1 LSITISNLPPR
12 VAKPVMGTVG
22 YHLRL
27 PTDTRIKRFGIN
39 SEQISVERGREI
51 LNEAVPVGKYMGQF
65 FDHLGFSILDEW
77 YVLSEFHGSEEMS
90 TKGRMLDIRGL
101 PGEAELGKIRDNIRN
116 LYQKIICSQS
126 GLFSPFAKS

>member
-1 LSITISNLPPR
+1 
-12 VAKPVMGTVG
+12 
-22 YHLRL
+22 
-27 PTDTRIKRFGIN
+27 
-39 SEQISVERGREI
+39 
-51 LNEAVPVGKYMGQF
+51 MGQF
-65 FDHLGFSILDEW
+65 FDHPGFSILDEW

-126 GLFSPFAKS
+126 GLFSPFGN